1 MVLIQNET
9 NEYQFYYVIR
19 VRKKF
24 SKIFQ
29 IFAPNALPNTNRLV
43 RVRRPEIHWE
53 QNLENL
59 SKKLW
64 YYAIGLRN
72 EEDLQVLSGFVRSI
86 EVNLKTIRSLN
97 ANGTRNI
104 YRKKD
109 GFITSVVSLSV
120 YFKLF
125 SSLVNENPLNWS
137 WGIPFTTPI
146 SVGVSVGSAFVK
158 YLSKFSVSFPSFG
171 LNGGCTSRRSSLFQ
185 SIGRRFVKKGWR

>member
-1 MVLIQNET
+1 MN
-9 NEYQFYYVIR
+9 YVTR
-19 VRKKF
+19 
-24 SKIFQ
+24 
-29 IFAPNALPNTNRLV
+29 
-43 RVRRPEIHWE
+43 
-53 QNLENL
+53 
-59 SKKLW
+59 
-64 YYAIGLRN
+64 LRN

-104 YRKKD
+104 YSKKV
-109 GFITSVVSLSV
+109 GFFITSVLSLPV

-171 LNGGCTSRRSSLFQ
+171 LNGGCTSRRSNLFQ
-185 SIGRRFVKKGWR
+185 SIGRRFVKNGWR